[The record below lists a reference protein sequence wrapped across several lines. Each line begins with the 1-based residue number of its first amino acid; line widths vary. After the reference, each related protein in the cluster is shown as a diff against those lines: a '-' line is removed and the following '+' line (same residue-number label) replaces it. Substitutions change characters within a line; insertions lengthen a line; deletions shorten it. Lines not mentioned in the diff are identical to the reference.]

1 MQDVKVILAL
11 TLTLFALAGCHKPP
25 EKRVMEVLP
34 AAEVTLAVV
43 EAKVRD
49 LTEDVVGTVRPDTR
63 AMVESRV
70 AGRIERVEVDLGDR
84 VEAGQVLAVIDAREV
99 KARLD
104 RATADRD
111 QAARD
116 LARVKTLLDRQV
128 SSRQEYD
135 AAEARS
141 LSAQAAFKEAE
152 AMLAY
157 IEVRSPFAGVVARR
171 SANPGDFAQSGK
183 TLFEIENPG
192 SLRFEADLPEAII
205 ANVATD
211 QKVQVTIPSLKRTI
225 TGTVA
230 EIAPAADSASRTF
243 PVRINLPAVSGLRGG
258 QFGRAAIPVGGQL
271 TMRVPAEALVVRGQM
286 EMVFVKDAGVV
297 RLRLVRSGKAMDGE
311 VEILSGLAAGES
323 IVVGGAASLQDGQ
336 PVVVRP

>member
-1 MQDVKVILAL
+1 MKGVKAIIAVAL
-11 TLTLFALAGCHKPP
+11 PLFALAGCHKAQK
-25 EKRVMEVLP
+25 EQRGEVLP

-43 EAKVRD
+43 EAKTRD

-104 RATADRD
+104 RASADRD
-111 QAARD
+111 QATRD

-128 SSRQEYD
+128 SSRQEFD
-135 AAEARS
+135 AAEARY
-141 LSAQAAFKEAE
+141 LSAEAAFKEAE
-152 AMLAY
+152 ALLAY

-183 TLFEIENPG
+183 TLFEIENPE

-205 ANVATD
+205 ANVITG
-211 QKVQVTIPSLKRTI
+211 QQIQVTIPSLTRTI

-243 PVRINLPAVSGLRGG
+243 PVRINLPAVNGLRGG
-258 QFGRAAIPVGGQL
+258 QFGRAAIPVGEKIS
-271 TMRVPAEALVVRGQM
+271 MRVPAESLVVRGQM
-286 EMVFVKDAGVV
+286 EMVFVEEARVA

-311 VEILSGLAAGES
+311 VEILSGLASGES

-336 PVVVRP
+336 PVVVKP